1 MIDYSGLFCLLCQ
14 IEHFKPL
21 DISNMI
27 HFCGSRSGPGPKVH
41 NPKNKTFLLR
51 FNFTDFP
58 PFEAYGVQGWWLD
71 NLLKDGKLERSVYL
85 RYAAKVTVGFQKRLA
100 DCRAAERLEHDL
112 AIQAAIDAAAAN
124 LQPQLLP
131 MKTFPE
137 VEAFIACHN
146 GQACFRRYI
155 LAIVGGTRL
164 GKSLLAADVLR
175 RVGDAL
181 NLPEFVEV
189 TVEASE
195 EMDLADFDWRRHAGV
210 IFDGVGDAFFLKRH
224 RETLQ
229 GRPKVVKGAKSA
241 TNVYSYKYSLC
252 SRAVVVTFD
261 LSASNLEAL
270 LTDHWLSNRDNVQL
284 LWLTEPAYQCPER
297 LSEAEEVASSAPPPD
312 RKRRWI
318 GSPAR
323 VLDFTTNG

>member
-1 MIDYSGLFCLLCQ
+1 MV
-14 IEHFKPL
+14 
-21 DISNMI
+21 
-27 HFCGSRSGPGPKVH
+27 PGQVQVQKF
-41 NPKNKTFLLR
+41 TTLLR

-58 PFEAYGVQGWWLD
+58 LFEAYGVQGWWLD

-112 AIQAAIDAAAAN
+112 AIQAAIDAAAAAN

-131 MKTFPE
+131 MKTFPQ

-146 GQACFRRYI
+146 WQACFRRPI

-195 EMDLADFDWRRHAGV
+195 EIDLADFDRRRHAGV
-210 IFDGVGDAFFLKRH
+210 ILDGVGDAFFLKQH
-224 RETLQ
+224 SETLQ

-241 TNVYSYKYSLC
+241 TIVQCTAINIPFVQGLWSSHSTSVLQIWKLC
-252 SRAVVVTFD
+252 
-261 LSASNLEAL
+261 
-270 LTDHWLSNRDNVQL
+270 
-284 LWLTEPAYQCPER
+284 
-297 LSEAEEVASSAPPPD
+297 
-312 RKRRWI
+312 
-318 GSPAR
+318 
-323 VLDFTTNG
+323 

>member
-1 MIDYSGLFCLLCQ
+1 MYTHPWFHLAPVMLVSF
-14 IEHFKPL
+14 
-21 DISNMI
+21 
-27 HFCGSRSGPGPKVH
+27 
-41 NPKNKTFLLR
+41 R

-71 NLLKDGKLERSVYL
+71 NLLKDGKLEGSVYL

-112 AIQAAIDAAAAN
+112 AIQAAVDAAAAA

-131 MKTFPE
+131 MKTFPQ
-137 VEAFIACHN
+137 VEAFIACHD
-146 GQACFRRYI
+146 GQACFRRPI

-175 RVGDAL
+175 RVGDRL

-297 LSEAEEVASSAPPPD
+297 RSEAEEVASSAPPPD

>member
-1 MIDYSGLFCLLCQ
+1 
-14 IEHFKPL
+14 
-21 DISNMI
+21 
-27 HFCGSRSGPGPKVH
+27 
-41 NPKNKTFLLR
+41 
-51 FNFTDFP
+51 
-58 PFEAYGVQGWWLD
+58 
-71 NLLKDGKLERSVYL
+71 
-85 RYAAKVTVGFQKRLA
+85 
-100 DCRAAERLEHDL
+100 
-112 AIQAAIDAAAAN
+112 
-124 LQPQLLP
+124 

-146 GQACFRRYI
+146 GQACFRRPI

-195 EMDLADFDWRRHAGV
+195 EMDLADFDWRR
-210 IFDGVGDAFFLKRH
+210 
-224 RETLQ
+224 
-229 GRPKVVKGAKSA
+229 
-241 TNVYSYKYSLC
+241 
-252 SRAVVVTFD
+252 
-261 LSASNLEAL
+261 
-270 LTDHWLSNRDNVQL
+270 
-284 LWLTEPAYQCPER
+284 LTEPAYQCPKR

>member
-1 MIDYSGLFCLLCQ
+1 MYTHPWFHLAPVMLVSF
-14 IEHFKPL
+14 
-21 DISNMI
+21 
-27 HFCGSRSGPGPKVH
+27 
-41 NPKNKTFLLR
+41 R

-112 AIQAAIDAAAAN
+112 AIQAAVAAAAAA

-131 MKTFPE
+131 MKTFPQ
-137 VEAFIACHN
+137 VEAFIACHD
-146 GQACFRRYI
+146 GQACFRRPI

-175 RVGDAL
+175 RVGDRL

-210 IFDGVGDAFFLKRH
+210 IFDGVGDAFFLKRQ
-224 RETLQ
+224 RDIAGKAQ
-229 GRPKVVKGAKSA
+229 GGKGSE
-241 TNVYSYKYSLC
+241 VC
-252 SRAVVVTFD
+252 D
-261 LSASNLEAL
+261 QC
-270 LTDHWLSNRDNVQL
+270 VQL
-284 LWLTEPAYQCPER
+284 
-297 LSEAEEVASSAPPPD
+297 
-312 RKRRWI
+312 
-318 GSPAR
+318 
-323 VLDFTTNG
+323 